1 MSAALQ
7 RLCDG
12 ARSLDLDLAADAAQ
26 RMLDYLALLR
36 KWNRAYN
43 LTAVT
48 NTDAQVAAHLLDS
61 LSIAPFIN
69 GDSVADVGS
78 GAGLPGIPL
87 ALAQP
92 QKRFTLID
100 SRAKRTRFLR
110 EAVRV
115 LALENVTIVQ
125 DRVEDYRPPERFA
138 TVVAR
143 AFAALPKML
152 DLSGHLLAEGGEI
165 VAMKGRDPSAE
176 VDAIPAQWRVIAVE
190 GLSVPGLTAQRHVV
204 RVVRTR

>member
-12 ARSLDLDLAADAAQ
+12 ARSLDLDLATDAAQ